1 MVIQK
6 LYSLIF
12 LLTSISNQV
21 RMMYTVNIYERKKYS
36 NDEIAKKLNA
46 NPYRI
51 KKIREINS
59 LYSPKEIRELMIKLE
74 EIDLKSKST
83 DESTNSLIENFIIN
97 LKKD

>member
-1 MVIQK
+1 
-6 LYSLIF
+6 
-12 LLTSISNQV
+12 
-21 RMMYTVNIYERKKYS
+21 MYTVNIYERKKYS
-36 NDEIAKKLNA
+36 NDEIAKILSA

-97 LKKD
+97 LKKIKNYS

>member
-1 MVIQK
+1 
-6 LYSLIF
+6 
-12 LLTSISNQV
+12 
-21 RMMYTVNIYERKKYS
+21 MYTVNIYERKKYS
-36 NDEIAKKLNA
+36 NDEIAKILSA

>member
-1 MVIQK
+1 
-6 LYSLIF
+6 
-12 LLTSISNQV
+12 
-21 RMMYTVNIYERKKYS
+21 MYTVNIYERKKYS
-36 NDEIAKKLNA
+36 NDEIAKILSA

-59 LYSPKEIRELMIKLE
+59 LYSPKEIRGLMIKLE

>member
-1 MVIQK
+1 
-6 LYSLIF
+6 
-12 LLTSISNQV
+12 
-21 RMMYTVNIYERKKYS
+21 MYTVNIYERKNNS